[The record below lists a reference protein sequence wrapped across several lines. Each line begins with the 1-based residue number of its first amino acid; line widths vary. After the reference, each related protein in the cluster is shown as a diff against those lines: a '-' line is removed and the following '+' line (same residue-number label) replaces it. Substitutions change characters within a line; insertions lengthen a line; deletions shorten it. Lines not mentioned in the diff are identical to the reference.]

1 MAKHTWQITLNKYDN
16 AGVDQLYVKADSC
29 DIYEGAIKFHIDPAK
44 TEENPYPES
53 VLVAFLPSDR
63 VFEIEILDDETG
75 EPAGF
80 LPVEEE

>member
-1 MAKHTWQITLNKYDN
+1 
-16 AGVDQLYVKADSC
+16 
-29 DIYEGAIKFHIDPAK
+29 
-44 TEENPYPES
+44 
-53 VLVAFLPSDR
+53 LVAFLPSDR